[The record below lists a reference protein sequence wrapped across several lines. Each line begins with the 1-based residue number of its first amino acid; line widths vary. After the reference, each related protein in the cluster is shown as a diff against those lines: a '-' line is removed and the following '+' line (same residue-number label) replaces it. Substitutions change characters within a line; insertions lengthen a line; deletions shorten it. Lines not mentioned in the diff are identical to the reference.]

1 MPHPRLHVRQ
11 AEAWPPLPYEDWR
24 ETCATLHMWTQIVGK
39 VRLTL
44 SPPLNH
50 WWHAPLYLSA
60 RGLTTSLIPLE
71 RGALQIDFDFFDHS
85 IVVLV
90 SDGRQRRLSL
100 PGRSVAGLYR
110 ELLSTLRSLGVPTD
124 IRPLPAAVADPLPF
138 PEDNRNTYD
147 GAFVQRF
154 WHILLQVDH
163 VLQEFQSRY
172 VGKSSPV
179 QFHWSR
185 FDLALSRY
193 SGRLAEPDRS
203 PADVPLSVLRESYSH
218 EVFTAGFWPGNGGL
232 GEPAFYLEAH
242 PEPPDFARTGL
253 HPEAAH
259 YDAATNRVVL
269 PYAALRAA
277 DNPSAALLEFLQS
290 GYDAVAGLG
299 NWDRNVLERNPD
311 LT

>member
-1 MPHPRLHVRQ
+1 MPHARLHVRQ
-11 AEAWPPLPYEDWR
+11 AEAWPPLPYEEWR

-39 VRLTL
+39 VRLTR

-50 WWHAPLYLSA
+50 WWHAPLYLTA
-60 RGLTTSLIPLE
+60 RGLTTGLIPLE

-110 ELLSTLRSLGVPTD
+110 ELLSTLRSLGVPTE
-124 IRPLPAAVADPLPF
+124 IRPLPVAVADPRPF
-138 PEDNRNTYD
+138 SEDNRNTYD

-163 VLQEFQSRY
+163 VMQEFQSRY
-172 VGKSSPV
+172 LGKSSV
-179 QFHWSR
+179 IQFHWSR
-185 FDLALSRY
+185 FDLSLSRY
-193 SGRLAEPDRS
+193 SGRAADPDRKL
-203 PADVPLSVLRESYSH
+203 PEVPDTVLREAYSH

-232 GEPAFYLEAH
+232 NEAAFYLEAH
-242 PEPPDFARTGL
+242 PEPAGLAHARLQPD
-253 HPEAAH
+253 AAH
-259 YDAATNRVVL
+259 YDPATNRFVL

-277 DNPSAALLEFLQS
+277 DDPGATLLEFLQS

-299 NWDRNVLERNPD
+299 NWDRDVLERRTD
-311 LT
+311 LP